1 MMYCVI
7 LLEDRKAKDK
17 LFIAVATMYT
27 VCLFVHILCM
37 LLYVGES
44 DAVSNDS
51 LLAADLSP
59 SSLSAQTN
67 VS

>member
-1 MMYCVI
+1 
-7 LLEDRKAKDK
+7 
-17 LFIAVATMYT
+17 MYT

-37 LLYVGES
+37 RLYVGES

-51 LLAADLSP
+51 LLAADLSVTDDP